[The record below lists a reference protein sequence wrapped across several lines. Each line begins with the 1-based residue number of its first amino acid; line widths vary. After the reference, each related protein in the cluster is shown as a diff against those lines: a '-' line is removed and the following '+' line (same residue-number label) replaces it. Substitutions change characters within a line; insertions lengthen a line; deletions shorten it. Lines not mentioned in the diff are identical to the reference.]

1 MHWLHGLGVLARL
14 LHKHSILGHYCRSI
28 QEEIMLPFPKDAEHM
43 SNVASLSKVNLPPS
57 ITLTTSVMF
66 FYPKL
71 VHKHPESV
79 GKRWRKKEKKNPQL
93 QTQ

>member
-57 ITLTTSVMF
+57 ITLTTSVMCF
-66 FYPKL
+66 NRSWCTNTLKVL
-71 VHKHPESV
+71 
-79 GKRWRKKEKKNPQL
+79 GKGAGKKKKKPQL